1 MLNKSERVQSKRSK
15 SFSTYHSLSEVGK
28 REFADDC
35 VLHQD
40 VLGQLGAFDEN
51 LVDDVL
57 DVAFIIDLLG
67 DADVDF
73 DQGS

>member
-1 MLNKSERVQSKRSK
+1 
-15 SFSTYHSLSEVGK
+15 VGK

-51 LVDDVL
+51 LVDDIL

-67 DADVDF
+67 DADVYF

>member
-1 MLNKSERVQSKRSK
+1 MLNKSARVQSKRSK
-15 SFSTYHSLSEVGK
+15 SISTYHAFSEVGK
-28 REFADDC
+28 REFADDW

-40 VLGQLGAFDEN
+40 VLWQLGAFDEN